1 MPTLKLLT
9 NLPIDGMKKILKIIE
24 KKTRTCY
31 NELAMYLL
39 SDDNCDIVDTLK
51 EKRRGDPEE
60 IVRAVYKKWINGAGR
75 QPAAWQILV
84 GVLKEI
90 ELNSLT
96 DEIEAALKLY
106 AFDVMFSI
114 PIKCT
119 TLIGTPVAR
128 RMMVD
133 VAVY

>member
-9 NLPIDGMKKILKIIE
+9 NLPIDGMKKNLKIIQ
-24 KKTRTCY
+24 KTRTCY

-39 SDDNCDIVDTLK
+39 NDDNCDIVDTLK

-60 IVRAVYKKWINGAGR
+60 IVRAVYKKWMNGAGR

-114 PIKCT
+114 LIKCT
-119 TLIGTPVAR
+119 TLYGTPVAR